1 MASFTDTTI
10 KVVVAGAL
18 VLGGGIYYQM
28 HASQRLDE
36 ARQALRRI
44 DAAQSQAEASKQHAE
59 KYAELYAGM
68 ADRKIDRQEP
78 FSVVSKFSPQE
89 ISQVGPLLG
98 SLYQR
103 DGYFFLKR
111 FQISWQKV
119 EGSTT
124 PRVALDLQGRKVVL
138 FSDQAAVGS
147 PLASVTR

>member
-1 MASFTDTTI
+1 MSSFTDTTL

-36 ARQALRRI
+36 ARQALRTI
-44 DAAQSQAEASKQHAE
+44 DAAQSQAEASKQNAE
-59 KYAELYAGM
+59 KYAKLYAGM
-68 ADRKIDRQEP
+68 ADSKIDRQEP

-111 FQISWQKV
+111 FQISWQKI
-119 EGSTT
+119 EGSTI

-138 FSDQAAVGS
+138 FSDKAAVGS